1 MLNIGTLWTTLIW
14 IGRLYLGLISCDKTA
29 WLGGQPLKKGKA
41 SPIKLLKTV
50 PCARAAAFAAG
61 MGASGGSLG
70 ALTVARLI
78 SPHCVPV
85 QDRRGSGQGYYIGQ
99 GAPKTTRRRAT
110 CCRERWRAS
119 PPPAFVARARLQ
131 FAGRPFHV
139 FSERTTPQNGR
150 QPHSPC
156 ATLTTKFLR
165 ALVHN
170 EGLSAPWTVN

>member
-1 MLNIGTLWTTLIW
+1 MAWRTAFEQGQSLSHQTVEDRALRQG
-14 IGRLYLGLISCDKTA
+14 SCVCS
-29 WLGGQPLKKGKA
+29 WH
-41 SPIKLLKTV
+41 
-50 PCARAAAFAAG
+50 
-61 MGASGGSLG
+61 GASGGSLG

-150 QPHSPC
+150 QLS
-156 ATLTTKFLR
+156 LR
-165 ALVHN
+165 HLDN
-170 EGLSAPWTVN
+170 EVSACPGA